1 MGDGS
6 PVPRD
11 ASPVSTA
18 DVRLDSWKEIAAYL
32 KRDVSTV
39 QRWEKKEGLPVHRLP
54 HDKLGSVFAFKPE
67 LDAWWN
73 RGRQR
78 LEAVESTSRWPRGAN
93 ALVDWRASVS
103 ETLRASAIAL
113 RASWRRVLMIA
124 LVLSATFFVG
134 ASVMWR
140 ITRSASSEASSA
152 RPVHLAIPLP
162 TGTTLAVEGDTDPA
176 IAISRDGTTIAY
188 VARRGP
194 TTQMYIR
201 RLDRPEAELLRGTE
215 GARSPFFSPDGGS
228 LGFLDR
234 GKLKK
239 ISLAT
244 REIVALCDVGYAR
257 GAAWGRDDT
266 IVFAADLDSDL
277 RRVSASGGPCTALT
291 TREKGE
297 HSHRLPAFL
306 PDGDAFLFT
315 VGMPRMNSWDDALT
329 GLSKLSTGQQQRVFE
344 GGSTARYAPTG
355 HLLYSRQGSLF
366 AVPFDVVQGRT
377 KGQPIEMLR
386 GLVMSPMGGE
396 AHFALSDTGV
406 LA

>member
-78 LEAVESTSRWPRGAN
+78 LEAAESTSRWPRGAN

-103 ETLRASAIAL
+103 GTLRASAIAL

-140 ITRSASSEASSA
+140 ITRSASSASSVG
-152 RPVHLAIPLP
+152 PVHLAIPIP
-162 TGTTLAVEGDTDPA
+162 PGTTLAVEGDTDPA

-194 TTQMYIR
+194 TTQMCIR

-228 LGFLDR
+228 
-234 GKLKK
+234 
-239 ISLAT
+239 
-244 REIVALCDVGYAR
+244 
-257 GAAWGRDDT
+257 
-266 IVFAADLDSDL
+266 
-277 RRVSASGGPCTALT
+277 RR
-291 TREKGE
+291 
-297 HSHRLPAFL
+297 F
-306 PDGDAFLFT
+306 
-315 VGMPRMNSWDDALT
+315 
-329 GLSKLSTGQQQRVFE
+329 
-344 GGSTARYAPTG
+344 
-355 HLLYSRQGSLF
+355 SRQGQAEEDF
-366 AVPFDVVQGRT
+366 ACDRRNRRAV
-377 KGQPIEMLR
+377 
-386 GLVMSPMGGE
+386 
-396 AHFALSDTGV
+396 
-406 LA
+406 